1 MLDTSDLRP
10 VEEAAAELHFLG
22 TNVRTAQGRH
32 GNFYFDE
39 FFWVHSF
46 EELNKV
52 ASGMAT
58 HKKWRKTY
66 FSTPSSVAHPA
77 YPYWTG
83 ERRNRRRKKADRI
96 EIHASHK
103 AQATGQVAPDRQRRK
118 HLNTPPAHPGGGT

>member
-1 MLDTSDLRP
+1 MLITSDLRP

-22 TNVRTAQGRH
+22 TNFRTAQGRH

-46 EELNKV
+46 EELNKL

-58 HKKWRKTY
+58 HQTWRTTY

-83 ERRNRRRKKADRI
+83 ECRNRRRKKEDCFAN
-96 EIHASHK
+96 HFSH
-103 AQATGQVAPDRQRRK
+103 QPQ
-118 HLNTPPAHPGGGT
+118 